1 MNEENQ
7 AQNTQEEAVEK
18 NVSPKK
24 SFFTFFKQC
33 KLFKKC
39 KDYSLKKKIL
49 TAVLIVV
56 VLYGGWFLAFKVF
69 KSAPKQIYEVAVY
82 AHNQSGSDSSSS
94 MRMGDA
100 LVVMKEGHSWSHT
113 ESISYLILKMS
124 LSEEQAQKLSMA
136 DEKEIPFK
144 QWSDEEKQRA
154 EEEEAR
160 AKEEDREYFEEP
172 KRETLRPRLYRIDFE
187 DKVFEGFTR
196 VQLMQGQPY
205 KDMVFDWG
213 IVEKKDKL

>member
-7 AQNTQEEAVEK
+7 VPNAREEAVEK
-18 NVSPKK
+18 NVSSKK
-24 SFFTFFKQC
+24 SFFAFFKQC
-33 KLFKKC
+33 KLLKKR

-49 TAVLIVV
+49 TAILIIA
-56 VLYGGWFLAFKVF
+56 VLYGGWFLIFKIF
-69 KSAPKQIYEVAVY
+69 KPVPKQIYEVAVY
-82 AHNQSGSDSSSS
+82 AHNQSGSDPSSS

-113 ESISYLILKMS
+113 ESVSYLILKMN

-144 QWSDEEKQRA
+144 QWSDEEKQRT

-160 AKEEDREYFEEP
+160 AKEDDREYFEEP
-172 KRETLRPRLYRIDFE
+172 KRETLRPRLYRIDLE

-196 VQLMQGQPY
+196 VQLMQGQPF
-205 KDMVFDWG
+205 DDQIFDWG
-213 IVEKKDKL
+213 IVEKKK